1 MLFDIDKTYW
11 LNEPQEKQVNA
22 SEIIIKTEADTD
34 LWKRTYYGFER
45 DDAPM
50 LLMKTKEQFFSFVV
64 KVHFSS
70 QVAYDQAGVVIYLDT
85 DNWFK
90 GSIEYENEEFQ
101 RMGSVVCNNGYS
113 DWATQDI
120 SSSIKEMWYR
130 LSRRNSDFYLEYSED
145 GDNFKQMRIFHL
157 FAAENEIAFGLY
169 ACSPGEST
177 FEAKFTDFQMI
188 ENTWELE

>member
-11 LNEPQEKQVNA
+11 LNEPQEKRVNA